1 MAAAPTAA
9 IAIAAD
15 ATGRDR
21 IVLTVISLMPAPPA
35 PDGRCPHRPSPHITM
50 RRRQ

>member
-9 IAIAAD
+9 MATAAA

-21 IVLTVISLMPAPPA
+21 IMLIVISLMLSRAVVPFVP
-35 PDGRCPHRPSPHITM
+35 RPI
-50 RRRQ
+50 